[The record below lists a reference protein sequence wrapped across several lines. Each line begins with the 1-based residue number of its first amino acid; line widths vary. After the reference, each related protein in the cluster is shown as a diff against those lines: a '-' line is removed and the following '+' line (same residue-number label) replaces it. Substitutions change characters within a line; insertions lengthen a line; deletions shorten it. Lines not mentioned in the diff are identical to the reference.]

1 MNLKERWVVLL
12 LAVLFCQE
20 EMIST
25 EIHTFVCV
33 YFLHTYVYL
42 CAYVH
47 MIYIHMY
54 IICAFFI
61 YKYINMYIYKMKAK
75 GSF

>member
-1 MNLKERWVVLL
+1 MNLKERWVVLIC
-12 LAVLFCQE
+12 AVLFCQE

-33 YFLHTYVYL
+33 YFLHSYVYIQTHISV
-42 CAYVH
+42 CV
-47 MIYIHMY
+47 
-54 IICAFFI
+54 FFI
-61 YKYINMYIYKMKAK
+61 YMYINIYIYKMKAK

>member
-25 EIHTFVCV
+25 EIYTFVCV

-42 CAYVH
+42 YTHTHISV
-47 MIYIHMY
+47 
-54 IICAFFI
+54 CAFFI